1 MSSTASEILERFR
14 TLKRRDFILQFV
26 SLGLVVTS
34 ALMIWKGLILLTRS
48 STPVVVVLSGSM
60 EPAFQRGDIL
70 FLLHEKYPV
79 KLGDVVVFSVEGRDI
94 PIVHRVIKTHAPNKK
109 NEQEILTKGDNNYSD
124 DTVLYAVGQDWL
136 KEDFVLGCA
145 SGVLPLVGRLTI
157 IMNDYPFAKFVI
169 IGLLGLL
176 VVTSNEQ

>member
-1 MSSTASEILERFR
+1 M
-14 TLKRRDFILQFV
+14 
-26 SLGLVVTS
+26 
-34 ALMIWKGLILLTRS
+34 
-48 STPVVVVLSGSM
+48 
-60 EPAFQRGDIL
+60 
-70 FLLHEKYPV
+70 
-79 KLGDVVVFSVEGRDI
+79 
-94 PIVHRVIKTHAPNKK
+94 
-109 NEQEILTKGDNNYSD
+109 
-124 DTVLYAVGQDWL
+124 LYAVGQDWL